1 MKNKNYVSMLQMA
14 EARGRGTQAKED
26 GRVVVALVRR
36 QSGWV
41 QKGQCGRSI
50 RVNERRRGQTIKS
63 GRAQQEADDD
73 GVECSYLVS
82 ITIVA

>member
-36 QSGWV
+36 QSG
-41 QKGQCGRSI
+41 
-50 RVNERRRGQTIKS
+50 
-63 GRAQQEADDD
+63 
-73 GVECSYLVS
+73 
-82 ITIVA
+82 